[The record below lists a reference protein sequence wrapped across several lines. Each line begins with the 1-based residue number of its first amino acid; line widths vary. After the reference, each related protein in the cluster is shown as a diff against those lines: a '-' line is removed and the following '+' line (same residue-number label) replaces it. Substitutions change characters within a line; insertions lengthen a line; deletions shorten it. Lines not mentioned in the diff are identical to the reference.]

1 VLRACAGSCAC
12 GAVEMLVGQTLL
24 IFVQRAEWLASG
36 ALARLALC
44 IGFPPLAWL
53 THLAAPPIPVAL
65 SALGGSVST
74 ISWESFKP

>member
-1 VLRACAGSCAC
+1 LRLRRF
-12 GAVEMLVGQTLL
+12 VEMLVGQTLL

-44 IGFPPLAWL
+44 IGFLPLAGL

-65 SALGGSVST
+65 SVLGGSVST
-74 ISWESFKP
+74 ISCESFKP